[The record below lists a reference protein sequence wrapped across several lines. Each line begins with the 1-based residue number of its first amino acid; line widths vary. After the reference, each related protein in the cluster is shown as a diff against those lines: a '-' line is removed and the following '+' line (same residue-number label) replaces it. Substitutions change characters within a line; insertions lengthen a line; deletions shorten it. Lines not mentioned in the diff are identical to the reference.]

1 MASSSVNS
9 TDENI
14 NVLSQRSDLDKEAL
28 AWQDWEKGSSKKHS
42 KSSLYFIYFNALLT
56 VFPYC

>member
-1 MASSSVNS
+1 VKLNMASSSVNS

-28 AWQDWEKGSSKKHS
+28 A
-42 KSSLYFIYFNALLT
+42 
-56 VFPYC
+56 